1 MKYLTISDARA
12 HLPGLLDQL
21 DEQGLVITRRGKPIA
36 KLVRYRDKTPAENDY
51 PLRSLPLQMDEDFNA
66 PLIAPWEALE

>member
-21 DEQGLVITRRGKPIA
+21 DEQGLVITRRGKPLA
-36 KLVRYRDKTPAENDY
+36 KLTRYRDKTPTKAQY
-51 PLRSLPLQMDEDFNA
+51 PLRGLALHMDEDFNA
-66 PLIAPWEALE
+66 PLTAGWDALK